1 MTEEKKLANLI
12 RHTLSS
18 VAQLY
23 APDGDGVSLVEED
36 GVRYLHF
43 GTPWVQGA
51 MRLDDPYG
59 IEIEYL
65 QQMMMWMLF
74 KPQPAHIVQLGL
86 GAASLSKFCW
96 RRFPDA
102 KITTVEL
109 QQAVIDICRNAF
121 ELPANNDRLNVVA
134 MDAMDFVLDTANH
147 GTVDILQVDLYDAHA
162 RGPVLSSAEF
172 YRACAQCLTPD
183 GIITVNLFCDYP
195 EHHHHLGLMDQ
206 AFHAVAWLPEVHDS
220 NIVAIGFKHASAIDF
235 SDLSKQADLIR
246 EQTGLPAQTWVDG
259 LQDWMQEHS
268 A

>member
-12 RHTLSS
+12 RYTLSS

-23 APDGDGVSLVEED
+23 APDHAGVSLVEED

-43 GTPWVQGA
+43 GTPWVQGG

-74 KPQPAHIVQLGL
+74 NPQPAHIVQLGL

-96 RRFPDA
+96 HQFPDS
-102 KITTVEL
+102 KVTSVEL
-109 QQAVIDICRNAF
+109 QQAVIDICRSGFA
-121 ELPANNDRLNVVA
+121 LPPNDERLNVVA
-134 MDAMDFVLDTANH
+134 MDAMDFVLNPANH

-162 RGPVLSSAEF
+162 RGPVLSSLEF
-172 YRACAQCLTPD
+172 YEACAQCLTPD
-183 GIITVNLFCDYP
+183 GLITVNVFCDYP
-195 EHHHHLGLMDQ
+195 EHQHHLGLMEQ

-235 SDLSKQADLIR
+235 SELSLRAEQIQQ
-246 EQTGLPAQTWVDG
+246 QTGLPAQTWVGG
-259 LQDWMQEHS
+259 LQTWMQEHS
-268 A
+268 T